1 MEKKIYQI
9 AKELNISHIQIL
21 KFLESKSIKVK
32 NHMAFVN
39 NDIYDLILL
48 EFSEEKKQNLISFL
62 TGATPSTEED
72 LADLFNEFKALA
84 ENIITD
90 PIEWENDYDFEDEGE
105 IVFLGISG
113 IMMSENDKFR
123 LTLDNDGLPCLDI
136 YGIISPRTKLT
147 ASFSEYDKRYNVE
160 DQLNNVLKDIQNKA
174 TGVYHKYYK
183 PGDFG

>member
-1 MEKKIYQI
+1 MEKKISQI

-48 EFSEEKKQNLISFL
+48 EFSEENKQNLISFL

-147 ASFSEYDKRYNVE
+147 ASFSD
-160 DQLNNVLKDIQNKA
+160 
-174 TGVYHKYYK
+174 
-183 PGDFG
+183 